1 MSRLCLVIATLLTI
15 NAYDTQLVSYDAV
28 DCPSDGLHYEISV
41 ASGSCVHLGGRL
53 AMAVECGL
61 DNAISRRYWRGYGE
75 QAECRG
81 PPEQIYELDEPVC
94 VESRIFGGKSYTQV
108 CHNSETT
115 AYGVRIEYFAS
126 FDDCDDELRTFGA
139 TMVPHSCY
147 NIRMDATTSF
157 KYHCEDNATI
167 NLEKWVDHDRC
178 GGPLEDEFVVPSGA
192 CLPGGHEGNAYE
204 TIAVRYTCDGHEPS
218 AAALAAWDGEGKRP
232 GAGTR
237 DAAWWAESDDDD
249 DGGRHARE
257 NRTLRVLLGLA
268 VAAVVA
274 VALCCGCHA
283 AKERARTKQLVRAVQ
298 EQLNDEGLIMQQ
310 DGTLVAA
317 AHRGVITAQATEVV
331 GDYAKGEYA
340 PDGGIELPATPTSPA
355 GGDFDKAA
363 PPTAQVIPT
372 L

>member
-1 MSRLCLVIATLLTI
+1 MSRLCLVVATMLTT

-94 VESRIFGGKSYTQV
+94 VESRIFGGQSYTQV

-147 NIRMDATTSF
+147 NIRMDETTSF
-157 KYHCEDNATI
+157 KYHCEDNNTV

-257 NRTLRVLLGLA
+257 GSHCA
-268 VAAVVA
+268 
-274 VALCCGCHA
+274 
-283 AKERARTKQLVRAVQ
+283 RASIK
-298 EQLNDEGLIMQQ
+298 
-310 DGTLVAA
+310 
-317 AHRGVITAQATEVV
+317 
-331 GDYAKGEYA
+331 
-340 PDGGIELPATPTSPA
+340 S
-355 GGDFDKAA
+355 AA
-363 PPTAQVIPT
+363 PRCRLKIFCPGRHC
-372 L
+372 